1 MELFQPR
8 FCRGKKK
15 KCISCLKN
23 RNYVRLFPA
32 SVVFVRFIQ
41 IHVLHVHIA
50 PLWGPQSQS
59 RPQEVDPTSD
69 EKTVQCVEK
78 ESNATRKMK

>member
-1 MELFQPR
+1 MQ
-8 FCRGKKK
+8 

-23 RNYVRLFPA
+23 SNYVRLFPA
-32 SVVFVRFIQ
+32 SVGFGAFHPF

-69 EKTVQCVEK
+69 EKTVHP
-78 ESNATRKMK
+78 A